1 MKLHD
6 RLVQDSDWQADA
18 PRAEGTTA
26 FVMTDQSLSV
36 PVGNAGSPTV
46 MACLGL
52 TGLRKVHC
60 DPAKCPFK
68 SSSWEARGDPA
79 WLEDD
84 TREPPASYAARPS
97 HTGLDTAG
105 DCGLTEEAKTIFSVY
120 GFDLQP
126 QQINSDWE
134 ERFWNDPLNTVH
146 KRRDKAEM
154 ASNHHPTLKCKAKM
168 RLKWF

>member
-1 MKLHD
+1 MISLLCYKAVKLHY
-6 RLVQDSDWQADA
+6 RLAQDSDRPADA
-18 PRAEGTTA
+18 PRDVGATA

-36 PVGNAGSPTV
+36 PVGKAGSPTV

-52 TGLRKVHC
+52 TGLRKVHY
-60 DPAKCPFK
+60 DPAKVSFK

-84 TREPPASYAARPS
+84 TREPPASYAARTS

-105 DCGLTEEAKTIFSVY
+105 DCGLTEEAKTMFSVY

-134 ERFWNDPLNTVH
+134 ERFWNDRLHTVH
-146 KRRDKAEM
+146 RRRE
-154 ASNHHPTLKCKAKM
+154 
-168 RLKWF
+168 